1 MKHIAIFRLIQWFT
15 DVFCSKIND
24 LFFSLFFLNIFLL
37 LLVQKNIWYEIFE
50 AISELSLFPT
60 NPDKPTSEYF
70 WFFAF
75 SVIKSSVFNKMCE
88 GVLSLQS
95 INLLSVYDFFG

>member
-1 MKHIAIFRLIQWFT
+1 MKHVVIFQLIQCFT
-15 DVFCSKIND
+15 DVCCGKIND

-50 AISELSLFPT
+50 AIFELSLFPT
-60 NPDKPTSEYF
+60 NPDKTPSKFF

-75 SVIKSSVFNKMCE
+75 SVIESSVFNMMWAE
-88 GVLSLQS
+88 ESLT
-95 INLLSVYDFFG
+95 